1 MIVNTAE
8 SSAQPILQLD
18 HVLKRFGTTV
28 AVNDLSL
35 TVNAGEV
42 VSILGP
48 NGAGKTTTIEM
59 CEGFGS
65 PDAGQVR
72 VFGMDPAQQSDQ
84 VRARIGVMLQGG
96 GAYPGIRVGEMIRL
110 VASYYNNPLDPTW
123 LIDTVGL
130 TKHSKTPYRRLSGG
144 QQQRLSLAC
153 ALVGRPELV
162 FLDEPTAGLDAQSRL
177 AVWELIR
184 ALRRDGA
191 SVVLTTHLMDEAE
204 NLSDRIYIIDQGRLV
219 VGGTTAEILN
229 GEAMQTMGTSD
240 GKDSATLGVVTQD
253 SARRGQPR
261 RLTLQLADTQTS
273 IDWLEP
279 CLSEALGTPE
289 LKLGAD
295 RPGWWEISNVDI
307 TPQVVAA
314 IATKLAERDVLIRS
328 IEVDRRSLEDVFL
341 DITGR
346 DMR

>member
-1 MIVNTAE
+1 MIVNTAKTP
-8 SSAQPILQLD
+8 AQPVLQLD
-18 HVLKRFGTTV
+18 HVLKKFGSTI

-59 CEGFGS
+59 CEGFGT

-72 VFGMDPAQQSDQ
+72 VFGMDPAEDSDR

-96 GAYPGIRVGEMIRL
+96 GAYPGIRVGEMIHL
-110 VASYYNNPLDPTW
+110 VASYYNNPLDPGW
-123 LIDTVGL
+123 LLDTVGL
-130 TKHSKTPYRRLSGG
+130 TKHAKTPYRRLSGG

-177 AVWELIR
+177 AVWDLVR

-204 NLSDRIYIIDQGRLV
+204 HLSDRIYIIDRGQLV

-229 GEAMQTMGTSD
+229 GDALANASAG
-240 GKDSATLGVVTQD
+240 DSGNGAALGVTNK
-253 SARRGQPR
+253 GTPR
-261 RLTLQLADTQTS
+261 PRFPHRLTLQLADTKTD
-273 IDWLEP
+273 IEWLEP
-279 CLSEALGTPE
+279 ALREAFKTPE
-289 LKLGAD
+289 LQLVPD
-295 RPGWWEISNVDI
+295 RSGRWEISNVEID
-307 TPQVVAA
+307 PHVVAT
-314 IATKLAERDVLIRS
+314 IATKLAEREVLVRS